1 MPNEVVCSFPG
12 KLWVLA
18 FRGRLVSVPMA
29 SGKADTYGTLWENP
43 HAHREHAVMVS
54 GGQGQVGRLL
64 NLARQSRWDR
74 AKVERKHRG
83 RAWGAWPGAQQL
95 PFSLIITS
103 NPRLW
108 H

>member
-1 MPNEVVCSFPG
+1 MPNEVVCSFHG

-43 HAHREHAVMVS
+43 CAHREHAIMVP

-64 NLARQSRWDR
+64 NLARQSGWGR
-74 AKVERKHRG
+74 AKVEREHRG
-83 RAWGAWPGAQQL
+83 HA
-95 PFSLIITS
+95 
-103 NPRLW
+103 
-108 H
+108 